1 MAYKLE
7 GHGKKKPAWRTN
19 ANAAPNRRI
28 GIEFEIENELG
39 YQEIL
44 DAIPETLNL
53 EEEPVTERD
62 GSLLEGKGVEI
73 VFPPFKH
80 SQIKDAASFFGRTL
94 KALEECGAESNVR
107 CGMHMNVSTMGW
119 TDDTKRN
126 FLYFLNRVDALL
138 LQRIGGRALNGFC
151 SQRRDVTW
159 VDMLYVTEH
168 VVCAGLRPNRI
179 EVRFPQATMDQTKVG
194 ELVDFLDLLQDW
206 SALGTTRDLLSTNP
220 VSGAM
225 VAEFF
230 HFLTTNKRKPR
241 KSARVLEILRD
252 GR

>member
-7 GHGKKKPAWRTN
+7 GHGKKRPKWRTN
-19 ANAAPNRRI
+19 ANEAPNRRI
-28 GIEFEIENELG
+28 GIEFEIENRLG
-39 YQEIL
+39 FQAIL

-62 GSLLEGKGVEI
+62 GSLMEGQGVEI

-80 SQIKDAASFFGRTL
+80 SQLKTGDSFFGRTL
-94 KALEECGAESNVR
+94 KALEDCGAESNVR
-107 CGMHMNVSTMGW
+107 CGMHMNVSTTGW
-119 TDDTKRN
+119 DNDAKRN
-126 FLYFLNRVDALL
+126 FLYFLNRCDSVL
-138 LQRIGGRALNGFC
+138 LQRIGGRPLNNYC
-151 SQRRDVTW
+151 QQARLNW
-159 VDMLYVTEH
+159 YDMLECTAH

-206 SALGTTRDLLSTNP
+206 SMQKDLDLTLSP
-220 VSGAM
+220 RSDVLQGL
-225 VAEFF
+225 FF
-230 HFLTTNKRKPR
+230 NFLTNNKRKPR

>member
-19 ANAAPNRRI
+19 TSEAPNRRI

-39 YQEIL
+39 YQAIL
-44 DAIPETLNL
+44 DAIPETLDLN
-53 EEEPVTERD
+53 EEPVTERD

-80 SQIKDAASFFGRTL
+80 SQLKTGESFFGRTL

-107 CGMHMNVSTMGW
+107 CGMHMNVSTTGW
-119 TDDTKRN
+119 NDNTKRN
-126 FLYFLNRVDALL
+126 FLYFLNRCQPIL
-138 LQRIGGRALNGFC
+138 LQRIGGRALNHFC
-151 SQRRDVTW
+151 TQANYLAW
-159 VDMLYVTEH
+159 ADMLGCTAH

-206 SALGTTRDLLSTNP
+206 SSLEGTTESLRFDCSVTQLRDL
-220 VSGAM
+220 
-225 VAEFF
+225 FF
-230 HFLTTNKRKPR
+230 NFLTTNKRKPR